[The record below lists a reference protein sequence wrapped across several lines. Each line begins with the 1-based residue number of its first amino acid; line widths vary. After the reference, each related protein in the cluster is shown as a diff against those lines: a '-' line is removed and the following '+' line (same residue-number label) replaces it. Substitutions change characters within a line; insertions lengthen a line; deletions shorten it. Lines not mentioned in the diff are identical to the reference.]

1 MNPYEQMIG
10 IMREQGAVRNLPVP
24 GLAEM
29 TGEKECD
36 IGDLILDDDDLLVAD
51 HLKGKL
57 KMGDTVLVQRL
68 DDETYAIIERLVE
81 L

>member
-1 MNPYEQMIG
+1 MNPYEQMIS
-10 IMREQGAVRNLPVP
+10 IMREQGAVGNLPVP
-24 GLAEM
+24 RLAEM
-29 TGEKECD
+29 TGETECD
-36 IGDLILDDDDLLVAD
+36 IGDLTLDSDDLLVAD

-57 KMGDTVLVQRL
+57 KTGDTVLVQRL

>member
-1 MNPYEQMIG
+1 MNGYETIVKL
-10 IMREQGAVRNLPVP
+10 MRQQGGVNNLPVP
-24 GLAEM
+24 RQATM
-29 TGEKECD
+29 ISPTECD
-36 IGDLILDDDDLLVAD
+36 IGDLVLDSDDLLVAD

-57 KMGDTVLVQRL
+57 RKEDTVLVQKI

>member
-1 MNPYEQMIG
+1 MNGYERI
-10 IMREQGAVRNLPVP
+10 ITLMRQQGGVNNLPVP

-29 TGEKECD
+29 RSPDECD
-36 IGDLILDDDDLLVAD
+36 IGDMVLDSDDLLVAD

-57 KMGDTVLVQRL
+57 EKGDTVLVQRVN
-68 DDETYAIIERLVE
+68 DEYYVIIERLVE

>member
-1 MNPYEQMIG
+1 MNPYEQMIS
-10 IMREQGAVRNLPVP
+10 IMRKQGAVRNLPVP
-24 GLAEM
+24 RLAEM
-29 TGEKECD
+29 VGEKECD
-36 IGDLILDDDDLLVAD
+36 IGDLTLDGDDLLVAD

-57 KMGDTVLVQRL
+57 KTGDTVLVQRL